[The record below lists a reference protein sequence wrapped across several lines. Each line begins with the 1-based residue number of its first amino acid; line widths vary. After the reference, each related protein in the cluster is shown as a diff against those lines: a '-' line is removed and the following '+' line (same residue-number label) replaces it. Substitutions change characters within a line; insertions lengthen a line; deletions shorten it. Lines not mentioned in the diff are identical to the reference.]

1 MTEIIDVDFDEDEDE
16 DEYYHRNARF
26 RPRAPR
32 RSGRRGRGRPSQ
44 TVVVRRPAAA
54 VAAPVARSPIVHK
67 YGNLKW
73 GLIADAGAKAL
84 AAIQPLPGA
93 PNMGSDATKNLQFLA
108 DYHQSLAEHA
118 KRSQQLTTLGSIAK
132 VFLP

>member
-1 MTEIIDVDFDEDEDE
+1 MTEIIDVDFDDD
-16 DEYYHRNARF
+16 DDDDVYYRNAR
-26 RPRAPR
+26 RPVPR
-32 RSGRRGRGRPSQ
+32 RSTRRSTGRRRSSRAVMVRPV
-44 TVVVRRPAAA
+44 TTAE
-54 VAAPVARSPIVHK
+54 APQARSPIVHK
-67 YGNLKW
+67 YGQLKW

-93 PNMGSDATKNLQFLA
+93 PTMSGDATKNMQNLA
-108 DYHQSLAEHA
+108 DYHEALAQHA